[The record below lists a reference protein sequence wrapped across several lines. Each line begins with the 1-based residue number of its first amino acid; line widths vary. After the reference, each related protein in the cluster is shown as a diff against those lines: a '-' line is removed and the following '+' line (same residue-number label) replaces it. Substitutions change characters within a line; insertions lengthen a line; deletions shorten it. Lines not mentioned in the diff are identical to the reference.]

1 MPSPPSTQ
9 TAPPAATILIV
20 DDEMNILAALH
31 RVLRPQGH
39 RILTAT
45 GGNEG
50 LAVLG
55 QTKVD
60 LVISDMRMPGMDG
73 AEFLE
78 RVAAAWPETVR
89 LLLTGHADHA
99 STVAAI
105 NRGHIYRHISKP
117 WEDQDLVLSVQR
129 ALELRLAERER
140 RRLETLTQQQN
151 EELESLNAGLEGR
164 VAARTEELRQTV
176 DFLELAHADLK
187 KTYAA
192 SVRTLA
198 NLLEMREG
206 ARAGHARHVAEH
218 AHLLASKLG
227 MSETQTQDVLFA
239 GLLHDIG
246 KIGLPDSLLAKPFE
260 TLAQDERTL
269 VMTHPVLGAAALV
282 ALEPLA
288 AATILI
294 RSHHERYDGL
304 GYPDGLKGQTIP
316 LGARIL
322 AVANDYDALQ
332 RGTVVG
338 TPLTPRAARDF
349 LVQNRGKRY
358 DPVVVDAFIALLGAR
373 HEELVTQPVLCVGTA
388 DLVNDMVLARDLVT
402 DDGVLLLAKDY
413 LMDDALIA
421 RLRDLEQAMNTELTV
436 FVRRR

>member
-1 MPSPPSTQ
+1 MPNPPPSAH
-9 TAPPAATILIV
+9 TAAAATILLV

-31 RVLRPQGH
+31 RVLRPLGH
-39 RILTAT
+39 HIVTAT

-55 QTKVD
+55 HTEVD

-78 RVAAAWPETVR
+78 RVASAWPETVR
-89 LLLTGHADHA
+89 FLLTGHADHA

-105 NRGHIYRHISKP
+105 NRGHIYRYISKP
-117 WEDQDLVLSVQR
+117 WDDQDLVLSVQR
-129 ALELRLAERER
+129 ALEQRAVECER
-140 RRLETLTQQQN
+140 RRLEALTQNQQ
-151 EELESLNAGLEGR
+151 EELAALNAGLAGR
-164 VAARTEELRQTV
+164 VAAQTDELRQTL

-218 AHLLASKLG
+218 AHLLAVQLG
-227 MSETQTQDVLFA
+227 MSETHAQDVLFA

-246 KIGLPDSLLAKPFE
+246 KIGLPDELLAKPFE
-260 TLAQDERTL
+260 TLTPNERAL
-269 VMTHPVLGAAALV
+269 VMKHPVIGAAALV

-288 AATILI
+288 AATTLI
-294 RSHHERYDGL
+294 RAHHERYDGL
-304 GYPDGLKGQTIP
+304 GYPDGLKGQAIP

-332 RGTVVG
+332 RGTVAG
-338 TPLTPRAARDF
+338 APLTPRAARDF
-349 LVQNRGKRY
+349 LVQNKDKRY
-358 DPVVVDAFIALLGAR
+358 DPVVVDAFVAQLGAR
-373 HEELVTQPVLCVGTA
+373 HEELVSQPVLCIATA
-388 DLVNDMVLARDLVT
+388 DLVNGMVLARDLVT

-413 LMDDALIA
+413 LLDDALIA
-421 RLRDLEQAMNTELTV
+421 RLRGLEQTMNTELTI